1 MIMLGSMP
9 RTVQDEESRV
19 RVDGRE
25 GQSPIRWRLLVQWA
39 QERETR
45 TGSESGRV
53 VVSFHI
59 RSQSSS
65 MCVVEP
71 HSSQGNSLEEPFSA
85 DGQLSSSWP
94 RARHRW
100 HRRQVGQKLLW
111 CWFQAPQ
118 CMHYMVGW
126 LVGGGD
132 DGEGVSVTSR
142 DGQTS
147 ARWPSSRHSVQAMG
161 SWRSMALTSRS

>member
-1 MIMLGSMP
+1 MSSLSEEGGRWSARPRILRPPRLLPLLLLLLLLLFRRWLTTELMLVIMLGSMP

-25 GQSPIRWRLLVQWA
+25 GQSPMRWRLLVQWA

-85 DGQLSSSWP
+85 DGQLSS
-94 RARHRW
+94 A
-100 HRRQVGQKLLW
+100 
-111 CWFQAPQ
+111 
-118 CMHYMVGW
+118 
-126 LVGGGD
+126 
-132 DGEGVSVTSR
+132 
-142 DGQTS
+142 
-147 ARWPSSRHSVQAMG
+147 
-161 SWRSMALTSRS
+161 